1 MTAKPSM
8 KSPSRQTEDKTVLL
22 AKRGD
27 IKAVAELYAQ
37 NHEGIFRFLWSRTN
51 DYQLA
56 EDLTGEVFTRMV
68 SALPDY
74 DPRGFSIRV
83 WLFRI
88 ARNLLTDYY
97 RKESKVSKVTLDV
110 ESSLIEPK
118 LVENEVDMRIS
129 KEDLFIAIDK
139 ISQLHQEVIV
149 LRFIN
154 GLSLKETA
162 KTLDKSVSA
171 VKALQHRG
179 LLALRAALSEDSRLT
194 E

>member
-1 MTAKPSM
+1 MSANSPM
-8 KSPSRQTEDKTVLL
+8 KLSPRAEDKTVLL

-27 IKAVAELYAQ
+27 AAAVAELYDQ
-37 NHEGIFRFLWSRTN
+37 NNEGIFRFLWSRTG
-51 DYQLA
+51 DYQSA
-56 EDLTGEVFTRMV
+56 EDLTGDVFTRMI

-74 DPRGFSIRV
+74 DPRGYSIRV

-88 ARNLLTDYY
+88 ARNLLVDYY
-97 RKESKVSKVTLDV
+97 RKESKVPKRALEK
-110 ESSLIEPK
+110 ESSLIEPN
-118 LVENEVDMRIS
+118 LVENEVDQRS
-129 KEDLFIAIDK
+129 LKEDLFNAINK
-139 ISQLHQEVIV
+139 ISQNYQEVIV

-162 KTLDKSVSA
+162 KTLDKSVPA

-179 LLALRAALSEDSRLT
+179 LLALRGALSEDSRLT

>member
-1 MTAKPSM
+1 MSANSSM
-8 KSPSRQTEDKTVLL
+8 KLSPRAEDKTVLL

-27 IKAVAELYAQ
+27 AAAVAELYDQ
-37 NHEGIFRFLWSRTN
+37 NNEGIFRFLWSRTGN
-51 DYQLA
+51 YQLA
-56 EDLTGEVFTRMV
+56 EDLTGDVFTRMI

-74 DPRGFSIRV
+74 DPRGYSIRV

-88 ARNLLTDYY
+88 ARNLLVDYY
-97 RKESKVSKVTLDV
+97 RKESIVPKRALEK
-110 ESSLIEPK
+110 ESSLIEPN
-118 LVENEVDMRIS
+118 LVENEVDQRS
-129 KEDLFIAIDK
+129 LKEDLFNAINK
-139 ISQLHQEVIV
+139 ISQNYQEVIV

-162 KTLDKSVSA
+162 KTLDKSVPA

-179 LLALRAALSEDSRLT
+179 LLALRGALSEDSRLT